1 MKTKKMSNDLEIKKL
16 KKLRKPLSKKLYLSI
31 AILIFIIFIFFIF
44 RHISNLKDKIPKE
57 GDFLNVVIAKQKI
70 PVSTVIGEE
79 MITIKEIQKKYIL
92 ENAVLDKSLVL
103 GKVARYPIYRG
114 EQILI
119 SKINDSGTDLIA
131 FPENIPPGN
140 RIITLPIDNQS
151 LIPSTVKY
159 GDKVDVIAVFHTN
172 NINRNSENLSN
183 TRLIAPAKIV
193 LDINNSILTG
203 KELKGK
209 NEGKESNSDFNFLDV
224 DISNSERWITLLVL
238 PEEVIEISN
247 AMANGKLFFSL
258 CPSKN
263 Y

>member
-1 MKTKKMSNDLEIKKL
+1 MKTKKMSNNLEIKKL

-31 AILIFIIFIFFIF
+31 AILIFIIFVFFIF
-44 RHISNLKDKIPKE
+44 RHISNLKGKIPKE

-70 PVSTVIGEE
+70 PVSTVIDEE
-79 MITIKEIQKKYIL
+79 MITIKEILKKYIL
-92 ENAVLDKSLVL
+92 ENAVLDKSLIL

-119 SKINDSGTDLIA
+119 SKINDSSTDLIA
-131 FPENIPPGN
+131 FPENIPSGN
-140 RIITLPIDNQS
+140 RVITLPIDNQS
-151 LIPSTVKY
+151 LIPPTVKY

-172 NINRNSENLSN
+172 NINKDNENLSN

-193 LDINNSILTG
+193 LDINNSISTS

-209 NEGKESNSDFNFLDV
+209 NGEKESNSDFNFLDV
-224 DISNSERWITLLVL
+224 DISNSQRWITLLVL

>member
-1 MKTKKMSNDLEIKKL
+1 MSNDLEIKKL
-16 KKLRKPLSKKLYLSI
+16 KKLRKPLSKKIYILI
-31 AILIFIIFIFFIF
+31 AILIFIIFTFFIF

-70 PVSTVIGEE
+70 PISTVIGEE
-79 MITIKEIQKKYIL
+79 MITIKEIPKKYIL
-92 ENAVLDKSLVL
+92 ENAVLDKNLIL
-103 GKVARYPIYRG
+103 GKVAQYPIYRG

-119 SKINDSGTDLIA
+119 SKINDSSNNFIA
-131 FPENIPPGN
+131 FPENIPSGN
-140 RIITLPIDNQS
+140 RVITLPIDNQS
-151 LIPSTVKY
+151 LIPPTVKN

-172 NINRNSENLSN
+172 NINKSNENLSN

-193 LDINNSILTG
+193 LDINNSISKSNKLN
-203 KELKGK
+203 EK
-209 NEGKESNSDFNFLDV
+209 NGEKESNSDFNFLDL

-247 AMANGKLFFSL
+247 AMANGKLFFAL